1 MRIERR
7 WSYQI
12 LRTYSF
18 GLCIQLFLVLSLFFG
33 KKESRSQ
40 MVSRFSFGITSKVFK
55 YQVFYLEV
63 FKYQILYLIVTC
75 TWENGVSSLRLNIP
89 WNMSKF

>member
-1 MRIERR
+1 
-7 WSYQI
+7 
-12 LRTYSF
+12 
-18 GLCIQLFLVLSLFFG
+18 
-33 KKESRSQ
+33 